1 MNDDMKYTRIIE
13 AATST
18 PWAIL
23 PAKLAII
30 QDLIAFRAAGGKLT
44 DFEIRERVGAYDA
57 ATARRGLTNGVAVI
71 PIMGTIMP
79 RANLMSEYSG
89 GTSVQGL
96 TKQLRAALADPEVG
110 SILLDIDSPGGQ
122 VSNVP
127 ELAAEILASRGD
139 KPIVAV
145 ANTLA
150 ASAAYWLAA
159 SADEIV
165 VSPSAEVGSIGVLAM
180 HEDVSG
186 MLEREGVKVNF
197 IHAGKYKVEGNPY
210 EPLTDEARGAI
221 QSRVDDYYEMFV
233 SAVAKGRGVT
243 PAAVRGGFGEG
254 RVVGAK
260 EAVRL
265 GMADRV
271 ATLDETIARL
281 QNGRR
286 RSSKTGASLE
296 TRQRRLR
303 LASMG
308 QPVGTTVQTEQ
319 TD

>member
-1 MNDDMKYTRIIE
+1 MSDELKYTRIIE

-23 PAKLAII
+23 PAKLAVI
-30 QDLIAFRAAGGKLT
+30 QDLISFRASGGKLMA
-44 DFEIRERVGAYDA
+44 DEIRERVGAYDA
-57 ATARRGLTNGVAVI
+57 ATVRRASANGVAII

-210 EPLTDEARGAI
+210 EPLTDEARGAM
-221 QSRVDDYYEMFV
+221 QARVDEYYEMFV

-308 QPVGTTVQTEQ
+308 QPVGTTVQ
-319 TD
+319 DNH

>member
-1 MNDDMKYTRIIE
+1 MKYTRIIE
-13 AATST
+13 AVTST

-23 PAKLAII
+23 PAKLAVIR
-30 QDLIAFRAAGGKLT
+30 DLIAFRAAGGKLT
-44 DFEIRERVGAYDA
+44 ADEIQARLEVEPIGAA
-57 ATARRGLTNGVAVI
+57 SGSKRAGTNGVAII
-71 PIMGTIMP
+71 PITGTIMP

-89 GTSVQGL
+89 GTSVQSL
-96 TKQLRAALADPEVG
+96 TKQLRAALNDPEVG

-180 HEDVSG
+180 HQDVSQA
-186 MLEREGVKVNF
+186 LEREGVVVNF

-210 EPLTDEARGAI
+210 QPLDDEARGAI
-221 QSRVDDYYEMFV
+221 QARVDDYYDMFIN
-233 SAVAKGRGVT
+233 AVAKGRGVK
-243 PAAVRGGFGEG
+243 ASDVRGGFGEG

-308 QPVGTTVQTEQ
+308 QPVGTTVQEE
-319 TD
+319 